1 MRESCRRCLRPV
13 ALCLCGE
20 LSPAP
25 SRTRVVILQ
34 HPREARL
41 AICSAWLAR
50 LALENAELHQGV
62 DLDALP
68 RVREV
73 CADPRA
79 AASPY
84 SLPPVRE
91 NCRRCLRPVALCLC
105 ADLAPAPSRTRVVI
119 FQHPREARLAICS
132 AWLAR
137 VALENA
143 ELHQAVDLDAHPRV
157 RELCGEPG
165 AALLFPGQGSAA
177 AALRAGS
184 PPSHLGVVDGTW
196 HQAERMIGR
205 SRLLAALPRLS
216 VEPDGGEGYGDL
228 RREPGAHCL
237 STLEAIALALSAL
250 EGDAGRFAPMRA
262 AFRRMV
268 SGQLECAR
276 GARRSPRH
284 RPGRAKARALG
295 TL

>member
-1 MRESCRRCLRPV
+1 M
-13 ALCLCGE
+13 
-20 LSPAP
+20 P

-41 AICSAWLAR
+41 AIC
-50 LALENAELHQGV
+50 
-62 DLDALP
+62 
-68 RVREV
+68 
-73 CADPRA
+73 
-79 AASPY
+79 
-84 SLPPVRE
+84 
-91 NCRRCLRPVALCLC
+91 
-105 ADLAPAPSRTRVVI
+105 T
-119 FQHPREARLAICS
+119 

-157 RELCGEPG
+157 RELCGDGAAAAGEPEAPGARG
-165 AALLFPGQGSAA
+165 AALLFPGAGATP

-184 PPSHLGVVDGTW
+184 PPSHLLVVDGTW

-205 SRLLAALPRLS
+205 SRLLSALPRIS

-228 RREPGAHCL
+228 RREPDGHCL

-250 EGDAGRFAPMRA
+250 EGDARPFAAMRA
-262 AFRRMV
+262 AFQRMV
-268 SGQLECAR
+268 AQQLECAR

-284 RPGRAKARALG
+284 RPGRARARAQRNG
-295 TL
+295 

>member
-1 MRESCRRCLRPV
+1 MRENCRRCLRPV
-13 ALCLCGE
+13 ELCLCAD
-20 LSPAP
+20 LAPAP

-50 LALENAELHQGV
+50 
-62 DLDALP
+62 
-68 RVREV
+68 
-73 CADPRA
+73 
-79 AASPY
+79 
-84 SLPPVRE
+84 
-91 NCRRCLRPVALCLC
+91 VAL
-105 ADLAPAPSRTRVVI
+105 
-119 FQHPREARLAICS
+119 Q
-132 AWLAR
+132 
-137 VALENA
+137 NA

-157 RELCGEPG
+157 RELCGRLAGWAEKPAPPEHRSLGLRPRAVGGQSPPPPPLAPG
-165 AALLFPGQGSAA
+165 AALLFPGGDAA
-177 AALRAGS
+177 PAALRAGS
-184 PPSHLGVVDGTW
+184 PPSHLVVVDGTW

-205 SRLLAALPRLS
+205 SRLLSALPRLS

-268 SGQLECAR
+268 AQQLECAR
-276 GARRSPRH
+276 GTRRNPRH
-284 RPGRAKARALG
+284 RPGRARARALASG
-295 TL
+295 GE